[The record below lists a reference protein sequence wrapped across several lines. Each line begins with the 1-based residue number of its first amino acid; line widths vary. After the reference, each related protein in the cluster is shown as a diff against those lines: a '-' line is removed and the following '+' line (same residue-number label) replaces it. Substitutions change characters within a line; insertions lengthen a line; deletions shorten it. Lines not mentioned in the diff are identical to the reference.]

1 MTPTTEVLF
10 YSLTSLL
17 GLPGASGGLSE
28 FYVHYCSVDIVIL
41 NTYDGIWTRDLD
53 SDSVPR

>member
-41 NTYDGIWTRDLD
+41 NDSSGDRTHDLRRD
-53 SDSVPR
+53 RAAR